1 MSLDQINLHIKQAPS
16 LLDIYYVDVNWRF
29 LVGEGGTVYLGDG
42 FPIPIWSWKFDLHM
56 HPLGLAF

>member
-29 LVGEGGTVYLGDG
+29 LVGEGGMVYLGDG
-42 FPIPIWSWKFDLHM
+42 FAIPIWSWKLDIHM